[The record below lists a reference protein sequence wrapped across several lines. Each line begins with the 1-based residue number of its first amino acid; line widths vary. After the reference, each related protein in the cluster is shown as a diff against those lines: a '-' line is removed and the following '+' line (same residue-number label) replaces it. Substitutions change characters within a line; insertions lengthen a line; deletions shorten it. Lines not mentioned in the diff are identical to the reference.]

1 MLKEQLTSKVASII
15 LQHVREPKGRLTE
28 ISDLCHINRRE
39 MNIRGLS
46 RMKFH
51 RLLRL
56 IYALSVALRPD
67 EYYEMTDDILFAIQ
81 EFSDKY
87 EYDLLDE

>member
-1 MLKEQLTSKVASII
+1 
-15 LQHVREPKGRLTE
+15 
-28 ISDLCHINRRE
+28 
-39 MNIRGLS
+39 
-46 RMKFH
+46 MKFY

-67 EYYEMTDDILFAIQ
+67 EYYEMTDDIFFAIQ